1 MALIVLICVSI
12 HGCYIGSKVVVSLLA
27 LELGASQFL
36 IGGLASLYALLPLA
50 LGVYSGRL
58 ADTIG
63 MRVPMLIG
71 CGLTT
76 TAMLCGYFWQ
86 QIAALFAVALI
97 MGAAFM
103 FFNVSL
109 QNLTGAYGRPEN
121 RARNFSMLTIGYSI
135 STFVGPMI
143 AGFAI
148 DYASHA
154 HAFLAFAC
162 LTLIPITILTLHPGL
177 TRITVAKSEKA
188 VERRALDLL
197 RNPPLRRVIVTSGL
211 IVAAYELFGF
221 YMPVFGH
228 SAGLSASTIGIV
240 MGTYA
245 TATFLTRFF
254 LPLLLRRTSPER
266 VLSFFMLFAAAA
278 LLVMP
283 FLRSTWLIMAVAFAI
298 GIGIGVGQPISMTM
312 AFDRSP
318 AGRTGEVTGLRL
330 TANNIARI
338 VIPLA
343 AGALGASFGVVPVF
357 WMNAANLAA
366 VSWFA
371 RR

>member
-1 MALIVLICVSI
+1 MALIVVICVSI

-27 LELGASQFL
+27 LELGASQVL
-36 IGGLASLYALLPLA
+36 IGLLASLYALLPLV
-50 LGVYSGRL
+50 LGVYAGRL

-63 MRVPMLIG
+63 MRIPMLIG
-71 CGLTT
+71 CVLTT
-76 TAMLCGYFWQ
+76 AAMLCGFFWQ
-86 QIAALFAVALI
+86 EIPALFATALI

-109 QNLTGAYGRPEN
+109 QNLAGAYGRPED
-121 RARNFSMLTIGYSI
+121 RSRNFSYLTIGYSI

-143 AGFAI
+143 AGFTI
-148 DYASHA
+148 DYAGHA
-154 HAFLAFAC
+154 YAFLAFAC
-162 LTLIPITILTLHPGL
+162 LTLIPIAILLLHSGL
-177 TRITVAKSEKA
+177 TRVSIAKLEHET
-188 VERRALDLL
+188 ERRALDLL

-228 SAGLSASTIGIV
+228 SAGLSASAIGLI
-240 MGTYA
+240 MGAYA

-254 LPLLLRRTSPER
+254 LPLLLRRTAPEQ
-266 VLSFFMLFAAAA
+266 VLSFFMLLAAGGF
-278 LLVMP
+278 LLMP
-283 FLRSTWLIMAVAFAI
+283 FLRSAWLIMAVAFAI
-298 GIGIGVGQPISMTM
+298 GIGMGVGQPISMTM
-312 AFDRSP
+312 AFNRSP

-343 AGALGASFGVVPVF
+343 AGALGATFGVLPVF
-357 WMNAANLAA
+357 WMNAANLVG

>member
-1 MALIVLICVSI
+1 MPLIVLICVSI

-27 LELGASQFL
+27 LELGASQLL

-50 LGVYSGRL
+50 LGVYSGRM

-71 CGLTT
+71 CVLTAA
-76 TAMLCGYFWQ
+76 AMLCGFLWQ
-86 QIAALFAVALI
+86 HIAALFAVALV

-109 QNLTGAYGRPEN
+109 QNLAGAYGRPED
-121 RARNFSMLTIGYSI
+121 RARNFSYLTIGYSI

-143 AGFAI
+143 AGFTI
-148 DYASHA
+148 DHA
-154 HAFLAFAC
+154 GHAWAFLAFAA
-162 LTLIPITILTLHPGL
+162 LTLIPIAILTLHPGL
-177 TRITVAKSEKA
+177 TRVAVQKA
-188 VERRALDLL
+188 AKEERNALDLL

-228 SAGLSASTIGIV
+228 TAGLSASTIGLI

-245 TATFLTRFF
+245 TATFLTRFI
-254 LPLLLRRTSPER
+254 LPLILRRAEPQR
-266 VLSFFMLFAAAA
+266 VLSFFMLLAAAGF
-278 LLVMP
+278 LLMP
-283 FLRSTWLIMAVAFAI
+283 FLASAWLIMLVAF
-298 GIGIGVGQPISMTM
+298 GIGFGMGVGQPISMTM
-312 AFDRSP
+312 AFNRSP

-330 TANNIARI
+330 TANNVARI

-343 AGALGASFGVVPVF
+343 AGALGGTFGVVPVF
-357 WMNAANLAA
+357 WMNAVNLAA